1 MDDPTNRPSR
11 TPDGRASLSAMARAQ
26 RSSPSQPPPPPSH
39 RVSVPDSPFVSAPT
53 ETTREALPP
62 PYDDAS
68 GFIDLD
74 KLRAEAAAQAAARPP
89 SFAPPPPAQKGA
101 RTPPPVAAS
110 IFATAEPVRSGPS
123 QTMGMIIGG
132 SIAAAGLVAAF
143 FIVSRGNSA
152 QETRAQTTA
161 QRPIATNAAPAQPP
175 AAAVNAQPAT
185 HPQAALAVTPAPQP
199 AAAAPV
205 GAVPNAAA
213 EPDPGAASAAHAAP
227 AAAANAA
234 PAATAAAAPRAASAT
249 EAPAAVAAAPAR
261 EPSTIDSS
269 EHAGKRKGDKAA
281 GKVAARGAK
290 SETPAAAADTPAY
303 EVPKEA
309 PAAAGNSFLQQLG
322 KTPELAGQAAAAPP
336 KAAPAPAAEPAP
348 APPALPPPSK
358 EKPGLASAIQRAGTG
373 QEAAPPAAPAP
384 TAAAPKAAP
393 AAPAAAAPAPA
404 SPPAAGVPDTPSP
417 GAIASALQA
426 NNRAAKACVKGQEAP
441 SRASITFGSDGKV
454 QSISVSGPAV
464 GTPAEECIKQAL
476 QKGNVGPFAK
486 PSFTQSILIRP

>member
-26 RSSPSQPPPPPSH
+26 RSSPSQPPPPPSP
-39 RVSVPDSPFVSAPT
+39 RVSVPDSPFVSAPS
-53 ETTREALPP
+53 ERAREALPP

-152 QETRAQTTA
+152 QDTRAQSAA
-161 QRPIATNAAPAQPP
+161 QRPIAMNAAPAAQPP
-175 AAAVNAQPAT
+175 SAAVNAQPAT
-185 HPQAALAVTPAPQP
+185 NPQAALAVTPAPQP
-199 AAAAPV
+199 AAAPPPV
-205 GAVPNAAA
+205 GAAPHATA
-213 EPDPGAASAAHAAP
+213 EADPGAAAAAH
-227 AAAANAA
+227 AA

-249 EAPAAVAAAPAR
+249 EAPGSVAAAPAR
-261 EPSTIDSS
+261 EPSSIDSS
-269 EHAGKRKGDKAA
+269 EHAGKRKADKAA

-290 SETPAAAADTPAY
+290 SETAPQAADAPAY

-309 PAAAGNSFLQQLG
+309 PAAGGNSFLQQLG

-358 EKPGLASAIQRAGTG
+358 EKPGLASAVQKADTA
-373 QEAAPPAAPAP
+373 QEAPPAAAAAAA
-384 TAAAPKAAP
+384 AAAPKA
-393 AAPAAAAPAPA
+393 AAAAPAPA